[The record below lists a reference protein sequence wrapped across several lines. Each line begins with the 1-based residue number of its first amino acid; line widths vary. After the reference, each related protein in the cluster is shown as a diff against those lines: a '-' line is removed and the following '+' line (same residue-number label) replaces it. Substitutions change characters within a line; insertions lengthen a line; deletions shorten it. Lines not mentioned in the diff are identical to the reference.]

1 MENRNEFI
9 TNVILKDNLYSILS
23 TKFVYQPGWRIN
35 VKQICP

>member
-23 TKFVYQPGWRIN
+23 TKIVYQP
-35 VKQICP
+35 V